1 MPLATSD
8 ISLELPRPALRV
20 IEALESAGFEAWA
33 VGGWVR
39 DALLARTSHD
49 VDVTTSASWQE
60 SKQVLLAAGM
70 VVHETGT
77 AHGTITAVCDFMPI
91 EVTTYRVEGSYSDHR
106 HPDEVRF
113 VRNVCDDLGRR
124 DFTINAMAYHPTRG
138 LLDPYG
144 GQVDLERG
152 LIRAVGVAKERFEED
167 ALRVLR
173 AVRFACRFGFEV
185 EEETQAAL
193 VACAP
198 QLAHV
203 AQERIG
209 QEMRGIVE
217 SGHVG
222 WALMHQTDVMVQ
234 AIPELA
240 AMVGFDQCSPYHA
253 FDVLEHTARV
263 CRAVEEFEGGVVAPE
278 LRWAAL
284 LHDIAKPAT
293 FSKDD
298 TGRGHFFGHPK
309 LGAEMAESIMRRMA
323 LPSELVNATRML
335 VRMHDHVV
343 VPTTRSIRRT
353 LRKFELACPGRAVA
367 LTWQLIDLKRSD
379 AVAKVPRAAN
389 YAIELDVIAHALRRE
404 VAAVPPLKVQQLA
417 ISGADVIAEMQ
428 LEPGPAVGLVLDTLL
443 AAVINDE
450 IPNEREVLLAQIRG
464 Y

>member
-1 MPLATSD
+1 
-8 ISLELPRPALRV
+8 
-20 IEALESAGFEAWA
+20 
-33 VGGWVR
+33 
-39 DALLARTSHD
+39 
-49 VDVTTSASWQE
+49 
-60 SKQVLLAAGM
+60 M
-70 VVHETGT
+70 VEK
-77 AHGTITAVCDFMPI
+77 
-91 EVTTYRVEGSYSDHR
+91 S
-106 HPDEVRF
+106 
-113 VRNVCDDLGRR
+113 
-124 DFTINAMAYHPTRG
+124 FT
-138 LLDPYG
+138 
-144 GQVDLERG
+144 
-152 LIRAVGVAKERFEED
+152 
-167 ALRVLR
+167 
-173 AVRFACRFGFEV
+173 
-185 EEETQAAL
+185 
-193 VACAP
+193 
-198 QLAHV
+198 
-203 AQERIG
+203 
-209 QEMRGIVE
+209 
-217 SGHVG
+217 
-222 WALMHQTDVMVQ
+222 
-234 AIPELA
+234 IPELA

-309 LGAEMAESIMRRMA
+309 VGAAMAESIMRRMA
-323 LPSELVNATRML
+323 LPSELVNPTRML

-389 YAIELDVIAHALRRE
+389 YAIELDVIARALRRE
-404 VAAVPPLKVQQLA
+404 VASVPALTVRQLA

-450 IPNEREVLLAQIRG
+450 IPNEREALLAQIRG
-464 Y
+464 V